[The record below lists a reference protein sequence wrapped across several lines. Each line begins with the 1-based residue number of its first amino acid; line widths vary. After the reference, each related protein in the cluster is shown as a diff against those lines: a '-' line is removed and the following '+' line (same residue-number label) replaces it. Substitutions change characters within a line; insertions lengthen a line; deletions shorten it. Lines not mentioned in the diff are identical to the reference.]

1 MRSSVDVHN
10 YLLDTDVPHEL
21 PPLPGPL
28 RDLADA
34 PDVLGLPAVAVGRP
48 TVLSDAQGVVVV
60 LTPANACADVS
71 RVSAL
76 LRRPGLAPISPD
88 RAPTLTGYLLP
99 TVPPVAL
106 DCPADVVIDQQ
117 VAAQDVVYTAAGEA
131 GVILKIRGDDLV
143 KATHAVVVGVATDA
157 GTASN

>member
-48 TVLSDAQGVVVV
+48 TVLSDVQGVVVV
-60 LTPANACADVS
+60 LTPADALADVTG
-71 RVSAL
+71 VSAL
-76 LRRPGLAPISPD
+76 LRRPGLVPISPD
-88 RAPTLTGYLLP
+88 RAPALTGYLLP

-106 DCPADVVIDQQ
+106 DCPADVVIDQRLA
-117 VAAQDVVYTAAGEA
+117 VQDVVYTAAGET

-143 KATHAVVVGVATDA
+143 KATHAVVFPVAPPA
-157 GTASN
+157 GTANG